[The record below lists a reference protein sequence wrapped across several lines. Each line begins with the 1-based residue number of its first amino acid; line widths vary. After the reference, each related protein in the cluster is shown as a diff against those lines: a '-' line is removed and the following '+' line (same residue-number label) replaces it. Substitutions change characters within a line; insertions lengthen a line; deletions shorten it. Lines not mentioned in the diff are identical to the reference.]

1 MKLSCR
7 YTNVLYYFV
16 AYYKTIL
23 MISIMESTGGFSVHT
38 HLSNKTIQVLG
49 VDICVNCLVLHKITI
64 VQEMLNLLEFDIF
77 Y

>member
-1 MKLSCR
+1 
-7 YTNVLYYFV
+7 
-16 AYYKTIL
+16 